1 MLKFFE
7 TILPLVIFQDNKSA
21 ITLSSSGTFHK
32 RSKHF
37 GVEFDMFREFV
48 SLKEIVLQHRAT
60 DELAADMLTK
70 APAKFSK
77 FRDEVMGG
85 EKLQRFFEREQ
96 ERER

>member
-1 MLKFFE
+1 
-7 TILPLVIFQDNKSA
+7 V
-21 ITLSSSGTFHK
+21 LSLTCS
-32 RSKHF
+32 
-37 GVEFDMFREFV
+37 E
-48 SLKEIVLQHRAT
+48 SLLRQHRAT

-70 APAKFSK
+70 ALPPTKFSK